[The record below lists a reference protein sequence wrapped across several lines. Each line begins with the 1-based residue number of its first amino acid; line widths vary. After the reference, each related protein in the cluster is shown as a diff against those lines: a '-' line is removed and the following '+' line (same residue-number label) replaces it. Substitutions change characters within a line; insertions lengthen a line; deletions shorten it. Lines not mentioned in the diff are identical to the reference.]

1 MPRLAARP
9 IPLLCVLGLGY
20 LAGWMTSHVAT
31 PQLRAGGGDR
41 WGDSILTA
49 GSISTQFHEG
59 LKVQVT
65 QDALYFLDYR
75 GGRLLATV
83 PNTIVTASAIKPT
96 GTTKMLGEFA
106 ERDLA
111 ADFKI
116 DPAVGPTPHFLM
128 TPMSL
133 GMSSG
138 LVAGVSPLCIVETT
152 TSQVALYQ
160 VDQTNVGATSK
171 IRIELKEL
179 KSMGKAE
186 AGQARQ

>member
-1 MPRLAARP
+1 MPRLVSRP
-9 IPLLCVLGLGY
+9 VPVLCVLGLGY
-20 LAGWMTSHVAT
+20 LAGWLTGQVAS

-41 WGDSILTA
+41 WGDSILAA
-49 GSISTQFHEG
+49 GSVSTQFHEG

-83 PNTIVTASAIKPT
+83 PNSIVTATAIKPT

-133 GMSSG
+133 GMASG
-138 LVAGVSPLCIVETT
+138 LLAGVSPLCVVETT
-152 TSQVALYQ
+152 TNQVALYQ
-160 VDQTNVGATSK
+160 VEQTNVGAATK
-171 IRIELKEL
+171 MRIDLKEL
-179 KSMGKAE
+179 KSMSKTD
-186 AGQARQ
+186 AGQGR